1 MSLLWFPLM
10 NKSLMSHVIDSLQEL
25 PSLSFRF
32 SGLIDYSFTKWMVTR
47 YVILV
52 SLMESFKE
60 SNTWN
65 FCELATFATVTSF
78 RAEHKVPDSVD
89 IN

>member
-1 MSLLWFPLM
+1 M
-10 NKSLMSHVIDSLQEL
+10 NKSLVSHIVDSLQEL
-25 PSLSFRF
+25 PSLKFRF
-32 SGLIDYSFTKWMVTR
+32 SGLIDYSFTKGMVTR
-47 YVILV
+47 YVILI
-52 SLMESFKE
+52 SLMEPFKE

-65 FCELATFATVTSF
+65 FCELATFATVASF